1 MPTSKTSTRS
11 NFAINLVVNQKM
23 LSSCLNRYTQKG
35 FFLFV
40 MGRKIAGWCAYG
52 KNNERVQGVE
62 ARRVIESRLFRHH
75 VLHINNLALTAARV
89 TSTERVC
96 SGRLAAESESAMPL
110 PNICGRSRR
119 CSLFISMRKPVCT
132 AKLNPRTHV
141 AHFSEAILSPARV
154 KLFTAHLYWLL
165 LYKELSIAF
174 LLVRR

>member
-1 MPTSKTSTRS
+1 
-11 NFAINLVVNQKM
+11 
-23 LSSCLNRYTQKG
+23 
-35 FFLFV
+35 

-62 ARRVIESRLFRHH
+62 PRRVIESRLFRHH

-119 CSLFISMRKPVCT
+119 CSLFISMRKPVCA
-132 AKLNPRTHV
+132 AKLNPRTRRPLLQSTFVPGAYKIIHRTPIL
-141 AHFSEAILSPARV
+141 AITLQRTV
-154 KLFTAHLYWLL
+154 
-165 LYKELSIAF
+165 AF